1 MNCVIAMDL
10 SSTSTGVCID
20 SEDGSGE
27 GITLT
32 WAPKGNLLTRARV
45 MRDNARDGLRF
56 NPDVVVIEAIAT
68 RHTQTAIAIGYVHA
82 LVLDA
87 ISDHVPVITVS
98 PASLKKWATGKGN
111 ADKTAMLLAAKR
123 EGWQDPPGAT
133 DDQADAW
140 WLWALGHATEGTWK
154 VPETA
159 YRRAVLSDL
168 GFGT

>member
-1 MNCVIAMDL
+1 MSLVIAMDL
-10 SSTSTGVCID
+10 SSTSTGLCWD
-20 SEDGSGE
+20 DDTDE
-27 GITLT
+27 GTTLT

-56 NPDVVVIEAIAT
+56 NPDLVVIEAIAT
-68 RHTQTAIAIGYVHA
+68 RHTQTAIAIAYVHA

-87 ISDHVPVITVS
+87 IADHVPVLAVS
-98 PASLKKWATGKGN
+98 PAALKKWATGKGN

-123 EGWQDPPGAT
+123 EGWQDPLGAT

-140 WLWALGHATEGTWK
+140 WLWTLGHATEGTWK

-159 YRRAVLSDL
+159 YRRAVLADL
-168 GFGT
+168 GFGS